1 MALRGSAAP
10 RPWQSPTV
18 VWVVLMAA
26 TVTTTWLL
34 SKDALAARFGTAGTM
49 ALAGWKVRLVI
60 LDFMELRHAPW
71 PIRIAYEAWSLCVP
85 AVILGFY
92 LAT

>member
-1 MALRGSAAP
+1 MSTVSVPFR
-10 RPWQSPTV
+10 RRQQPTV
-18 VWVVLMAA
+18 VWVLLMAA

-34 SKDALAARFGTAGTM
+34 SKDAVGATTGTGATF
-49 ALAGWKVRLVI
+49 ALVGWKVRLII

-71 PIRIAYEAWSLCVP
+71 QLRLVFEAWSAIVP
-85 AVILGFY
+85 AIIFGFY